1 MRSCKALGIKERRKR
16 FGRKRLPLGAL
27 SLGPSTGFTLIEL
40 VIVLTLLAILMAAA
54 IPSVRGLKDEQ
65 IAREPITALSK
76 LAKETRLQAMKDK
89 RPYQIAF
96 TSKGYTATRYLSPY
110 MQAGQLE
117 AFVTKA
123 ENDIQQREEAG
134 VPEAPTPD
142 NSSGFANPAPT
153 DKPVVSSYKEWTQSY
168 TLPEGVHYGAQFW
181 YEPEPTPI
189 EGDTV
194 RLWVFQP
201 TGMVTPITI
210 SMQREAATFSA
221 TFSALTADIMKE
233 TSGKL

>member
-1 MRSCKALGIKERRKR
+1 MHIGLRCIQNPKSKIQKGSA
-16 FGRKRLPLGAL
+16 
-27 SLGPSTGFTLIEL
+27 FTLIEL

-65 IAREPITALSK
+65 IAREPITALAK

-96 TSKGYTATRYLSPY
+96 TAKGYTATRYLSPY

-117 AFVTKA
+117 AFVAKA

-134 VPEAPTPD
+134 IPDAPAPD
-142 NSSGFANPAPT
+142 STNGFANANPT
-153 DKPVVSSYKEWTQSY
+153 DKPAASTYKEWTQSY
-168 TLPEGVHYGAQFW
+168 TLPDGVHYGTQFW
-181 YEPEPTPI
+181 YEPESSPI
-189 EGDTV
+189 EGDAV
-194 RLWVFQP
+194 KLWVFQP

-210 SMQREAATFSA
+210 HMQREAATFAA
-221 TFSALTADIMKE
+221 TFSALTADIVKE
-233 TSGKL
+233 SSGNP

>member
-1 MRSCKALGIKERRKR
+1 L
-16 FGRKRLPLGAL
+16 RLE
-27 SLGPSTGFTLIEL
+27 PSAGFTLIEL

-134 VPEAPTPD
+134 VPDAPTPD
-142 NSSGFANPAPT
+142 NSSGFANPTPT

-168 TLPEGVHYGAQFW
+168 TLPEGVHYGAKFW
-181 YEPEPTPI
+181 YEPEPTPSKAI
-189 EGDTV
+189 RSDFGCFN
-194 RLWVFQP
+194 RLAWSLRLRFQCNVKPRLFQP
-201 TGMVTPITI
+201 PSVRSPLI
-210 SMQREAATFSA
+210 S
-221 TFSALTADIMKE
+221 
-233 TSGKL
+233 